1 MISANITTTCCG
13 NVCKELSKRISLLRD
28 IYTILEK
35 ILIDTSFLI
44 CKLDFYFITKNK
56 SIKI

>member
-28 IYTILEK
+28 MY
-35 ILIDTSFLI
+35 
-44 CKLDFYFITKNK
+44 DFGENFD
-56 SIKI
+56 